1 MIMKITKTTISMIV
15 LIVWAVFSIGYIGW
29 NSWNN
34 FKMTQMQNAYL
45 QGQQQTILAIG
56 TEANKCAQSGVPLNL
71 GNDKDGKP
79 QSVTLVSVACLQQA
93 QAAAQTPAAT
103 TPAAPAKK

>member
-1 MIMKITKTTISMIV
+1 MKITKNAIVMIV

-34 FKMTQMQNAYL
+34 FKMTKLVNAAN
-45 QGQQQTILAIG
+45 QGYSQAIINIA
-56 TEANKCAQSGVPLNL
+56 TEVNKCASTGVPLNL

-79 QSVTLVSVACLQQA
+79 VTVTIVGVSCLQQA
-93 QAAAQTPAAT
+93 QNSTPAGT
-103 TPAAPAKK
+103 TPTAPTAPKK